1 MVPPRTGDS
10 GPMTGGE
17 KAMKTKLVLM
27 AAAAAVSFGG
37 IALAAGANGPL
48 IPRETLFGN
57 PSRAAGRLSPDG
69 KWLSWIAPRDG
80 VLNIWVAPASNMAAA
95 KPLSAEKARPIRSYF
110 WSPDSRQIL
119 YVKDHGGDENYKLY
133 AVDVTSGAE
142 RSLTPFDK
150 TQVQV
155 VAISNHAKDR
165 MLVGINNRDPK
176 WHDVY
181 SLDFASGTLTPVLV
195 NEGGYSK
202 FLADDRLNLRIAAK
216 ARPDGG
222 TDYYR
227 VASGKVEAQPFE
239 QVALED
245 SQTTAPADFTADGKT
260 LYWVDSRGR
269 DTAAIFAQDL
279 ATGRKIIVGE
289 DARADVSGGIGDPQT
304 GRIQAYAV
312 NYLKNEWVPVG
323 NAIKADLDFLKARL
337 PGQIGIASRTD
348 ADDKWVVVVDPVTA
362 PASTWLYDRHARTLT
377 KLFVSRPELEGA
389 PLVPMRPVEI
399 RTRDGLTMVSYLT
412 LPPGTAT
419 DAAGRPLKPVPMVLV
434 PHGGPWG
441 RDNYG
446 YNGTAQWLANRGYAV
461 LMPNFRASTG
471 FGKKFISAGNL
482 EWGRRMHDDLLDAV
496 DWAVASGVTKPDT
509 VAIMGGSYG
518 GYATLAALAFTP
530 DRFACGVDIV
540 GPSNLNTL
548 MKTIPPYWEAI
559 RAQFYKRMGDPTTPE
574 GLALLNERSP
584 LFKAD
589 QIRRPLLIG
598 QGANDPRV
606 NVNESQQIVDAM
618 KAKNIP
624 VTYVVFPDEG
634 HGFARPQNNIAF
646 NAIAENFL
654 GKCLGG
660 RAEPI
665 GGALKPSTAKIAYGA
680 EYAPGLQ
687 EALGQ

>member
-1 MVPPRTGDS
+1 MAGRLSARPKEVGTRMNTR
-10 GPMTGGE
+10 
-17 KAMKTKLVLM
+17 LILL

-37 IALAAGANGPL
+37 IGLAAGAEVPL
-48 IPRETLFGN
+48 IPREKLFGN
-57 PSRAAGRLSPDG
+57 PSRAAARLSPDG

-80 VLNIWVAPASNMAAA
+80 VLNIWVAPAGKMGAA
-95 KPLSAEKARPIRSYF
+95 KPLTAEKARPIRSYF

-119 YVKDHGGDENYKLY
+119 YVNDHGGDENYKLY
-133 AVDVTSGAE
+133 AVDAATGAE
-142 RSLTPFDK
+142 RSLTPFEK
-150 TQVQV
+150 TQVQIV
-155 VAISNHAKDR
+155 GVSKHVKDR
-165 MLVGINNRDPK
+165 MLVSVNNRDPK

-181 SLDFASGTLTPVLV
+181 SLDFATGKLTPVLM
-195 NEGGYSK
+195 NEGGYST
-202 FLADDRLNLRIAAK
+202 FLPDEQLNLRIAAK
-216 ARPDGG
+216 ARADGG
-222 TDYYR
+222 TDYFR
-227 VASGKVEAQPFE
+227 IVGGKVEAQPFE

-245 SQTTAPADFTADGKT
+245 SQTTTPAGFTTDGKI

-269 DTAAIFAQDL
+269 NTAAIFAQDL
-279 ATGRKIIVGE
+279 ATGTKAIVGE
-289 DARADVSGGIGDPQT
+289 DPRADVSGGLGDPDT

-312 NYLKNEWVPVG
+312 NYLRNEWVPVG
-323 NAIKADLDFLKARL
+323 PAIKADLDFLKAKL
-337 PGQIGIASRTD
+337 PGQVGIASRTD
-348 ADDKWVVVVDPVTA
+348 ADDKWVVVADPVTA
-362 PASTWLYDRHARTLT
+362 PASTWLYDRKAKALT

-389 PLVPMRPVEI
+389 TLAPMRAVEI

-412 LPPGTAT
+412 LPPGTPV
-419 DAAGRPLKPVPMVLV
+419 DARGRPAHPVPMVLV
-434 PHGGPWG
+434 VHGGPWG

-461 LMPNFRASTG
+461 LMANFRSSTG
-471 FGKKFISAGNL
+471 FGKKFISAGDL
-482 EWGRRMHDDLLDAV
+482 EWGRKMHLDLLDAV
-496 DWAVASGVTKPDT
+496 DWAVASGVTRPDT
-509 VAIMGGSYG
+509 VAILGGSYG

-606 NVNESQQIVDAM
+606 NINESQQIVDAL
-618 KAKNIP
+618 KAKSIP

-646 NAIAENFL
+646 NAVAENFL
-654 GKCLGG
+654 SKCLGG

-665 GGALKPSTAKIAYGA
+665 GPALKASTAKIAYGA
-680 EYAPGLQ
+680 EFAPGLK
-687 EALGQ
+687 EAMGQ